1 MVTCK
6 RCDGEQA
13 VKNGKVRGKVR
24 YKCKQC
30 GLNFVE
36 GDKRVKASL
45 VVKKALAVILY
56 SLGKASFNMLGKIFG
71 HSPSLLYRWIVE
83 EIAKLPEPAVAGD
96 IKEME
101 FDEMWH
107 FIGSKKTK
115 SGSSRRWIVAHG
127 ELWPGWSAV
136 VMLQPSGG
144 STTRLGT

>member
-1 MVTCK
+1 MVACK
-6 RCDGEQA
+6 RCGGEQT
-13 VKNGKVRGKVR
+13 VKNGKVREKAR

-30 GLNFVE
+30 GFNFVE
-36 GDKRVKASL
+36 GDERVNASL

-71 HSPSLLYRWIVE
+71 HAPSLLYRWIVE
-83 EIAKLPEPAVAGD
+83 EMAKLPEPAVAGD

-115 SGSSRRWIVAHG
+115 AGHQG
-127 ELWPGWSAV
+127 
-136 VMLQPSGG
+136 GG
-144 STTRLGT
+144 S

>member
-1 MVTCK
+1 MATCK
-6 RCDGEQA
+6 RCGCERS

-24 YKCKQC
+24 YKCKEC

-36 GDKRVKASL
+36 GDGRVNESL

-56 SLGKASFNMLGKIFG
+56 SLSKASFNMLGKIFG

-83 EIAKLPEPAVAGD
+83 EMAKLPEPEVPGD

-107 FIGSKKTK
+107 FIGSKKTN
-115 SGSSRRWIVAHG
+115 SGSSRRWIVAQG
-127 ELWPGWSAV
+127 ELLPGWPAV
-136 VMLQPSGG
+136 VMLQRLDG
-144 STTRLGT
+144 STTRSST